1 LAHQRIFPH
10 DAMTRVLLADD
21 QAVVRAGLRTILET
35 DKAIEVVGEAN
46 DGREAV
52 TLTQALDPDVVMM
65 DIRMPVLDGI
75 KATEWLMS
83 TGTRAKVLM
92 LTTYGLDE
100 YVYAA
105 LRAGAAGFML
115 KTEPPARLCEAV
127 HVIAA
132 GDALLGSET
141 TRLLIERY
149 LSEPPAGMRPSRLD
163 ELTSREQEVLLE
175 VAKGRSNEEIGSV
188 LFIGPGT
195 VKTHVTHILT
205 KLGLRDRVQAVVFA
219 YETGLIRRRGASDR

>member
-1 LAHQRIFPH
+1 
-10 DAMTRVLLADD
+10 MTRLLLADD

-35 DKAIEVVGEAN
+35 DEAIEVVGEAN

-52 TLTQALDPDVVMM
+52 ALTRALDPDVVMM

-75 KATEWLMS
+75 QATERLMS
-83 TGTRAKVLM
+83 TGAQAKVLI

-149 LSEPPAGMRPSRLD
+149 LSEPPANMRLFHIAPFRTLHKQLLINSQAVYRPSLV
-163 ELTSREQEVLLE
+163 ENSRVTM
-175 VAKGRSNEEIGSV
+175 SSV
-188 LFIGPGT
+188 
-195 VKTHVTHILT
+195 
-205 KLGLRDRVQAVVFA
+205 
-219 YETGLIRRRGASDR
+219 E

>member
-1 LAHQRIFPH
+1 MPRGRLQQTA
-10 DAMTRVLLADD
+10 VLLVDD

-35 DKAIEVVGEAN
+35 DEAIEVVAEAN
-46 DGREAV
+46 DGQEAV

-65 DIRMPVLDGI
+65 DVRMPVLDGI
-75 KATEWLMS
+75 KATELLMS

-127 HVIAA
+127 HVVAA

-149 LSEPPAGMRPSRLD
+149 LSELPASLQSASRLD
-163 ELTSREQEVLLE
+163 ELSSRE
-175 VAKGRSNEEIGSV
+175 
-188 LFIGPGT
+188 
-195 VKTHVTHILT
+195 
-205 KLGLRDRVQAVVFA
+205 
-219 YETGLIRRRGASDR
+219 LIRRRASDR

>member
-1 LAHQRIFPH
+1 
-10 DAMTRVLLADD
+10 M
-21 QAVVRAGLRTILET
+21 
-35 DKAIEVVGEAN
+35 VGEAS

-65 DIRMPVLDGI
+65 DIRMPVLDGHKGDRAAYI
-75 KATEWLMS
+75 G
-83 TGTRAKVLM
+83 GTRAKVLM

-127 HVIAA
+127 HVVAA

-149 LSEPPAGMRPSRLD
+149 LSTASRVRPASRLD
-163 ELTSREQEVLLE
+163 GLTTREQEVLLE
-175 VAKGRSNEEIGSV
+175 MARGRSNEEIGRASYSIRIWDGRRPRHPHPPDPEN
-188 LFIGPGT
+188 LPTRPGT
-195 VKTHVTHILT
+195 SCCISPPMRPGCTAT
-205 KLGLRDRVQAVVFA
+205 RQER
-219 YETGLIRRRGASDR
+219 